1 MKRRT
6 SGAGNRRVV
15 ATQPSTVDLRSTS
28 VLIQALSEAE
38 NELTDRLGGAST
50 PPESTQPQTQTL
62 GDGSARAL
70 AESLARSI
78 EADVKSFVARELHDQ
93 VVQTLTTAL
102 LDMERFKAQQ
112 VGRSEVQNELGLLQ
126 DAIRGALNQ
135 IRTLLY
141 DLRDQPSA
149 DADFVESV
157 RHGLIAV
164 FERRTGI
171 NVTLSVAP
179 SWPAVLSPRAALNLH
194 RAIQEALNNVMLHS
208 GAGAVH
214 VKLDVGDDGEAV
226 VAIEDDGRGLE
237 ERPADTRPHGILG
250 MTERAVLLGG
260 KLSIS
265 SEPGR
270 GTTVRLMVPA
280 AGLS

>member
-1 MKRRT
+1 MSHRPSLAGDRHVRR
-6 SGAGNRRVV
+6 ARAV
-15 ATQPSTVDLRSTS
+15 ATTPDSSELV
-28 VLIQALSEAE
+28 ALTPFTTE
-38 NELTDRLGGAST
+38 NA
-50 PPESTQPQTQTL
+50 
-62 GDGSARAL
+62 SARSAGAEAAKML

-93 VVQTLTTAL
+93 VVQTLTTTL
-102 LDMERFKAQQ
+102 LDMERFKVEQF
-112 VGRSEVQNELGLLQ
+112 GRSSVQTEVAVLQ

-135 IRTLLY
+135 IRNLLS
-141 DLRDQPSA
+141 DLRDQPSTE
-149 DADFVESV
+149 ADFVESV
-157 RHGLIAV
+157 KDGLIAV

-171 NVTLSVAP
+171 RVTLSVAP

-194 RAIQEALNNVMLHS
+194 RAIQEALNNVMLHA

-214 VKLDVGDDGEAV
+214 ITLDISPDGEAV
-226 VAIEDDGRGLE
+226 VDIKDDGRGLA
-237 ERPADTRPHGILG
+237 ERPRHAGPQGLLG

-265 SEPGR
+265 SEPGK

-280 AGLS
+280 AGLA